1 MPRINLEC
9 IFIVEWT
16 HPAYE
21 WQSACPGG
29 RTCNETWGIRVVRRN
44 GPHHSPPIQNQ
55 NMTIRNRLYRW
66 VSLGLRVGRF
76 KILSFHFV
84 PSWIAS
90 SCFHIQLCRPQ
101 ASLGPT
107 SNTSMP
113 HWSLPLCSG
122 AVNFTFEFGIHE
134 SFYNLLKPSQAWP
147 MNYGKYQVILSIAH

>member
-29 RTCNETWGIRVVRRN
+29 RTCNGGLESSGGMVHIILRPSRTRTWQSGTV
-44 GPHHSPPIQNQ
+44 
-55 NMTIRNRLYRW
+55 LCRW

-113 HWSLPLCSG
+113 HWSLPLIS
-122 AVNFTFEFGIHE
+122 AVNFTFEFCIHE
-134 SFYNLLKPSQAWP
+134 SFYNLLKPSPAWS

>member
-9 IFIVEWT
+9 IFLVEWT

-29 RTCNETWGIRVVRRN
+29 RTCNETRGIRVVLRN

-55 NMTIRNRLYRW
+55 NMTIRNRLYKW

-113 HWSLPLCSG
+113 HWSLPLIS

-134 SFYNLLKPSQAWP
+134 SFYNLLKPSPAWS